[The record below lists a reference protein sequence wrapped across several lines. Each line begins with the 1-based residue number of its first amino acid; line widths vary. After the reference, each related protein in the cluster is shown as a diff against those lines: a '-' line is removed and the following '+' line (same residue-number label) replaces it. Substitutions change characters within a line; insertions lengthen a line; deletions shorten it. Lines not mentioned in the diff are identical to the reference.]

1 MKKSER
7 LNGIVLLLKSKG
19 RLSCTDLSQHFEVS
33 ERTIYRDIDALSQL
47 KIPVIAYEGAGGGY
61 EISADYFM
69 PNFKLS
75 KDEITI
81 LLMVLKLGDQ
91 LKLPNLSSHYNLLE
105 SKIINALGEKDLEK
119 TEALIKRISFYISK
133 IEPTT
138 YEEDILSIILEA
150 ISHTSQV
157 IFSYR
162 APRDNVLTSRTIS
175 IHELFFDEGGW
186 YIMGLCHLREEKRT
200 FRLDRM
206 SDVKKLD
213 ATATL
218 TKELKSTTERFLETK
233 FKVVMS
239 HSFYRVIKENDY
251 MNGHKICCDD
261 DTLTIEITTFYR
273 DYVIQLI
280 LSNPEEIQLLAP
292 QECIDI
298 IQNKIKKLG
307 QLYN

>member
-19 RLSCTDLSQHFEVS
+19 RLSCTDLAQHFEVS

-105 SKIINALGEKDLEK
+105 SKIINALGEKDLVK
-119 TEALIKRISFYISK
+119 TEALIKHISFYISK
-133 IEPTT
+133 IEPKT

-150 ISHTSQV
+150 ISEASQV
-157 IFSYR
+157 TFSYR
-162 APRDNVLTSRTIS
+162 APRNNALTSRTIS
-175 IHELFFDEGGW
+175 IHEMFFDEGGW
-186 YIMGLCHLREEKRT
+186 YIMGFCHLREEKRT

-213 ATATL
+213 ESAAL

-233 FKVVMS
+233 FKLMMR

-251 MNGHKICCDD
+251 MNGHKICNDGD
-261 DTLTIEITTFYR
+261 RLTIETTTFYR
-273 DYVIQLI
+273 EYIIQMI
-280 LSNPEEIQLLAP
+280 LSNPEEIELLEP
-292 QECIDI
+292 QDCLEI
-298 IQNKIKKLG
+298 IQSKIKKLAK
-307 QLYN
+307 LYN